1 VSRTQW
7 LVVGG
12 GIGGLSAALALG
24 RAGQQV
30 RLLERAAA
38 FREIGAGLQ
47 IGANATRV
55 MHRLGILDAV
65 EEVAVHPD
73 RGVMMDAVDGT
84 VLTAL
89 TLGRPYRD
97 RYGYPYLVM
106 HRSDLLDILLAA
118 CRNCDLIS
126 LENGKHVVAV
136 ASRSSGGSSGGTVT
150 CADGSSY
157 EADVIVG
164 ADGIRS
170 TVRQLIDRSEPIA
183 SGYVAYRGTMPVTE
197 VAGINPGDVI
207 IWIGPDMHLVQ
218 YPIRRGELY
227 NQVAVFH
234 SYRWEAGE
242 QDWGT
247 PDELDERFALACDPV
262 RQAVALVGRDQRSP
276 IFERDPLPTWRQG
289 RAVLIGDAAHPMLQ
303 YLGQGACQAMEDALV
318 LAERAAAAGP
328 AAVGPAGLDPAALD
342 KALLGFEES
351 RLPRTTRCQLTAR
364 PWGRLWHTTDPLL
377 SALRNRLMRARAYD
391 DYSDVD
397 WLYAEQPA

>member
-1 VSRTQW
+1 MSRPRW

-12 GIGGLSAALALG
+12 GIGGLSAGLALA

-30 RLLERAAA
+30 HLLEKAGA

-136 ASRSSGGSSGGTVT
+136 ASRSSGGTVT

-170 TVRQLIDRSEPIA
+170 TVRQLIDRGEPVA

-197 VAGINPGDVI
+197 VADINPGDVV

-218 YPIRRGELY
+218 YPVRRGELY

-234 SYRWEAGE
+234 SYRWERGE

-262 RQAVALVGRDQRSP
+262 REAVALVGRDQRSP
-276 IFERDPLPTWRQG
+276 IFERDPLPAWRHG

-328 AAVGPAGLDPAALD
+328 AVLDPAALDPAALD
-342 KALLGFEES
+342 KALLGFEEI

-377 SALRNRLMRARAYD
+377 SALRNRLMRSRAYD

-397 WLYAEQPA
+397 WLYAEQPV

>member
-1 VSRTQW
+1 MSRPRW

-12 GIGGLSAALALG
+12 GIGGLSAALALA

-30 RLLERAAA
+30 HLLERTAA

-55 MHRLGILDAV
+55 MHGLGILDAV

-84 VLTAL
+84 VLTGL
-89 TLGRPYRD
+89 TLGRSYRD

-118 CRNCDLIS
+118 CQNCDLIS
-126 LENGKHVVAV
+126 LENGKHVIAV
-136 ASRSSGGSSGGTVT
+136 ASRSSGRSSGGTVT

-170 TVRQLIDRSEPIA
+170 TVRQLIDRGEPIA
-183 SGYVAYRGTMPVTE
+183 SGYVAYRGTMPVTD
-197 VAGINPGDVI
+197 VADINPGDVV

-218 YPIRRGELY
+218 YPVRRGELY

-234 SYRWEAGE
+234 SYRWEHGE

-247 PDELDERFALACDPV
+247 PEELDERFARVCDPV

-276 IFERDPLPTWRQG
+276 IFERDPLPTWRHG

-303 YLGQGACQAMEDALV
+303 YLGQGACQAMEDALA

-328 AAVGPAGLDPAALD
+328 AAADPAALD
-342 KALLGFEES
+342 KALLGFEEA

-364 PWGRLWHTTDPLL
+364 PWGRRWHTTDPLL

-397 WLYAEQPA
+397 WLYAEQAV

>member
-1 VSRTQW
+1 MSRPRW

-12 GIGGLSAALALG
+12 GIGGLSAALALA

-30 RLLERAAA
+30 HLLERAAA

-47 IGANATRV
+47 IGANATRA

-106 HRSDLLDILLAA
+106 HRTDLLDILLAA
-118 CRNCDLIS
+118 CQNSDLIS
-126 LENGKHVVAV
+126 LENGKHVIAA
-136 ASRSSGGSSGGTVT
+136 ASRSSGRSSGGTVT

-197 VAGINPGDVI
+197 VADINPGDVV

-218 YPIRRGELY
+218 YPVRRGELY

-247 PDELDERFALACDPV
+247 PEELDERFAPACDPV

-276 IFERDPLPTWRQG
+276 ILERDPLPTWRHG

-328 AAVGPAGLDPAALD
+328 AAADPAALD
-342 KALLGFEES
+342 KALLGFEEA